1 MDFLI
6 LRFTFHVAMRLNN
19 TLSFPHR
26 AAVVAVLLSF
36 SFSGLQAQLTPGEV
50 SQQVQLNTIT
60 TAVPFLMI
68 GPDSRSGALGDAG
81 VALSP
86 DANSLHWNPAKM
98 AFSENEVEFSLSY
111 APWLRALVDDMNL
124 AYLSGVKR
132 INKRQAWGAALRYF
146 SLGNITFTDESGTT
160 IRDFQ
165 PAEFSLDVGY
175 SQKLSDKFSGG
186 IAGRFI
192 NSNLTGGTNVLGAN
206 SKPGRS
212 VAVDISAFYSNP
224 RTKFAGRDAAF
235 NWGVNISNIGAKMSY
250 SESADRDFIPTN
262 LKLGSALTMKLDDYN
277 SLTFTADANKLLVPT
292 SPIYAQEDRDIIV
305 SGYDPNVGVATG
317 MLQSFFD
324 APGRAYFVGP
334 VTSDVNGDG
343 VVNDIDL
350 DRNGDQII
358 NAADEYIVEEGSILR
373 EEIREWNIGGGI
385 EYLYNDVFAFRTGF
399 FNEHRSKGARQFI
412 TLGAGI
418 KYTVFTVDLSYLIST
433 RQQNPLANTLRFT
446 LRLQFRDLVN
456 SSGDS
461 ED

>member
-1 MDFLI
+1 MVFLI

-19 TLSFPHR
+19 TFSFSSR
-26 AAVVAVLLSF
+26 VAVAAVLLSL
-36 SFSGLQAQLTPGEV
+36 SFSGLQAQLTPGQV

-146 SLGNITFTDESGTT
+146 SLGNITFTDETGTT

-292 SPIYAQEDRDIIV
+292 SPIYDQESGVNIV
-305 SGYDPNVGVATG
+305 SGYDPNVGVATA
-317 MLQSFFD
+317 MMQSFYD
-324 APGRAYFVGP
+324 APGI
-334 VTSDVNGDG
+334 VNFNQDG
-343 VVNDIDL
+343 T
-350 DRNGDQII
+350 
-358 NAADEYIVEEGSILR
+358 YTVEEGSILR

-399 FNEHRSKGARQFI
+399 FNEHYSKGARQFI

-446 LRLQFRDLVN
+446 LRLQFSDLVN

>member
-1 MDFLI
+1 
-6 LRFTFHVAMRLNN
+6 MRLNIN
-19 TLSFPHR
+19 FSSLSSLAIV
-26 AAVVAVLLSF
+26 AAF
-36 SFSGLQAQLTPGEV
+36 SVFGLSGLQAQLTPGEA
-50 SQQVQLNTIT
+50 SQQLQLNTIT

-81 VALSP
+81 VALSA

-98 AFSENEVEFSLSY
+98 AFNENEVEFSLSY

-132 INKRQAWGAALRYF
+132 LNKRQAWGAALRYF
-146 SLGNITFTDESGTT
+146 SLGNITFTDETGTT

-175 SQKLSDKFSGG
+175 SQKLSERFSGG

-212 VAVDISAFYSNP
+212 VAVDVSAFYSNP
-224 RTKFAGRDAAF
+224 RTQFAGRDAAF

-250 SESADRDFIPTN
+250 SESAERDFIPTN
-262 LKLGSALTMKLDDYN
+262 LKIGSALTMKLDDYN

-292 SPIYAQEDRDIIV
+292 TPIYDQESGVNIV
-305 SGYDPNVGVATG
+305 SGYDPNVGVASG
-317 MLQSFFD
+317 MIQSFYD
-324 APGRAYFVGP
+324 APGIVSF
-334 VTSDVNGDG
+334 NQDG
-343 VVNDIDL
+343 TYTI
-350 DRNGDQII
+350 
-358 NAADEYIVEEGSILR
+358 EEGSVFR
-373 EEIREWNIGGGI
+373 EELREWNVGGGI

-399 FNEHRSKGARQFI
+399 FNEHYSKGARQFI

-446 LRLQFRDLVN
+446 LRLQFSDLVGSN
-456 SSGDS
+456 GDS
-461 ED
+461 GE

>member
-19 TLSFPHR
+19 TFSFPRR
-26 AAVVAVLLSF
+26 AAVVAVLLSS

-146 SLGNITFTDESGTT
+146 SLGNITFTDETGTT

-165 PAEFSLDVGY
+165 PAEFSLDLGY
-175 SQKLSDKFSGG
+175 SQKLSDRFSGG

-235 NWGVNISNIGAKMSY
+235 NWGLNISNIGAKMSY

-292 SPIYAQEDRDIIV
+292 SPIYDQESGVNIV
-305 SGYDPNVGVATG
+305 SGYDPNVGVATA
-317 MLQSFFD
+317 MMQSFYD
-324 APGRAYFVGP
+324 APGI
-334 VTSDVNGDG
+334 VNFNQDG
-343 VVNDIDL
+343 T
-350 DRNGDQII
+350 
-358 NAADEYIVEEGSILR
+358 YTVEEGSILR

-399 FNEHRSKGARQFI
+399 FNEHYSKGARQFI

-446 LRLQFRDLVN
+446 LRLQFSDLVN

>member
-19 TLSFPHR
+19 TLSFPRR
-26 AAVVAVLLSF
+26 AAVVAVLLSL

-60 TAVPFLMI
+60 TAIPFLMI

-235 NWGVNISNIGAKMSY
+235 NWGLNISNIGAKMSY

-292 SPIYAQEDRDIIV
+292 SPIYDQESGVNIV
-305 SGYDPNVGVATG
+305 SGFNPNVGVATA
-317 MLQSFFD
+317 MMQSFYD
-324 APGRAYFVGP
+324 APGI
-334 VTSDVNGDG
+334 VNFNQDG
-343 VVNDIDL
+343 T
-350 DRNGDQII
+350 
-358 NAADEYIVEEGSILR
+358 YTVEEGSILR

-399 FNEHRSKGARQFI
+399 FNEHYSKGARQFI

-446 LRLQFRDLVN
+446 LRLQFSDLVN

>member
-1 MDFLI
+1 MNARRILAFAIFSLI
-6 LRFTFHVAMRLNN
+6 
-19 TLSFPHR
+19 
-26 AAVVAVLLSF
+26 F
-36 SFSGLQAQLTPGEV
+36 SNVHSQLTPG
-50 SQQVQLNTIT
+50 QGAQLVQLNTIT

-98 AFSENEVEFSLSY
+98 AFASNDVEFSLAY

-146 SLGNITFTDESGTT
+146 SLGNITFTDETGTT

-165 PAEFSLDVGY
+165 PAEFSIDVGY
-175 SQKLSDKFSGG
+175 SQKLSDRFSGG

-212 VAVDISAFYSNP
+212 VAVDISTFYTNP
-224 RTKFAGRDAAF
+224 SAKVAGRDAEV
-235 NWGVNISNIGAKMSY
+235 NWGLCISNIGAKMSY
-250 SESADRDFIPTN
+250 SESAERDFIPTN
-262 LKLGSALTMKLDDYN
+262 LKTGAALKLNLDEFN
-277 SLTFTADANKLLVPT
+277 SLTFTADVNKLLVPT
-292 SPIYAQEDRDIIV
+292 TPIYDQESGNEIV
-305 SGYDPNVGVATG
+305 SGFNPDVGVATG
-317 MLQSFFD
+317 MIQSFYD
-324 APGRAYFVGP
+324 APG
-334 VTSDVNGDG
+334 
-343 VVNDIDL
+343 VVNFNDD
-350 DRNGDQII
+350 GT
-358 NAADEYIVEEGSILR
+358 YTVEEGSVFR
-373 EEIREWNIGGGI
+373 EEMREFNIGGGI
-385 EYLYNDVFAFRTGF
+385 GYLFNDAFAFRTGF
-399 FNEHRSKGARQFI
+399 FNEHYSKGARQFI

-446 LRLQFRDLVN
+446 LRLQFSDLAQ
-456 SSGDS
+456 SSG
-461 ED
+461 EEN